1 MANDHLVRSRF
12 SLAPGQNIHETG
24 VMSTILS
31 DPTSMI
37 AARIKAER
45 EARGWSLAHVADR
58 SGVSRAMIS
67 KVERGESSPT
77 AALLG
82 RLSGAFGLT
91 MSTLLARAEGDGS
104 RISRARDQHQWA
116 DPETKYVRRSLSPR
130 PGGPL
135 DLVQVD
141 LPPGASVS
149 YPASNYT
156 FTRQQ
161 VWVQHGHLTFVEG
174 HETHELAAGDCL
186 ELGVPADCTF
196 ANRSSA
202 ACRYVVAVALR

>member
-1 MANDHLVRSRF
+1 M
-12 SLAPGQNIHETG
+12 IT
-24 VMSTILS
+24 
-31 DPTSMI
+31 DPTSII

-45 EARGWSLAHVADR
+45 EARGWSIAELADR

-91 MSTLLARAEGDGS
+91 MSTLLARAEGTGGQ
-104 RISRARDQHQWA
+104 ISRATNQQLWS

-141 LPPGASVS
+141 LPPNASVS

-161 VWVQHGHLTFVEG
+161 IWVQSGHLTFVEG
-174 HETHELAAGDCL
+174 PVTHELYEGDCL
-186 ELGVPADCTF
+186 ELGTPADCTF
-196 ANRSSA
+196 ANRTSKS
-202 ACRYVVAVALR
+202 CRYVVAVALK

>member
-1 MANDHLVRSRF
+1 
-12 SLAPGQNIHETG
+12 
-24 VMSTILS
+24 MSTIIS
-31 DPTSMI
+31 DPTAQI

-45 EARGWSLAHVADR
+45 EARGWSIASVADR

-91 MSTLLARAEGDGS
+91 MSTLLSRAEGQGS
-104 RISRARDQHQWA
+104 RVSRAHDPQQWM
-116 DPETKYVRRSLSPR
+116 DPETRYVRRSLSPR

-149 YPASNYT
+149 YPASTYT

-161 VWVQHGHLTFVEG
+161 VWVQDGHLTFIEG
-174 HETHELAAGDCL
+174 EETHELRTGDCL
-186 ELGVPADCTF
+186 ELGIPADCTF
-196 ANRSSA
+196 ANRGNRS
-202 ACRYVVAVALR
+202 CRYIVAVALR

>member
-1 MANDHLVRSRF
+1 M
-12 SLAPGQNIHETG
+12 T
-24 VMSTILS
+24 
-31 DPTSMI
+31 DPTLRI
-37 AARIKAER
+37 AARIKSER
-45 EARGWSLAHVADR
+45 EARGWSLADVAER

-91 MSTLLARAEGDGS
+91 MSTLLARAEGEAS
-104 RISRARDQHQWA
+104 RISRACDQQQWS

-135 DLVQVD
+135 DLVQVV
-141 LPPGASVS
+141 LPSGASVS
-149 YPASNYT
+149 YPASTYT

-161 VWVQHGHLTFVEG
+161 IWVQHGHLTFVEG
-174 HETHELAAGDCL
+174 DQTHELAAGDCL
-186 ELGVPADCTF
+186 ELGNPADCTF
-196 ANRSSA
+196 TNKSA
-202 ACRYVVAVALR
+202 DSCRYVVAVALK